1 MNRMHLALCLL
12 LFFAAPAFAQESEET
27 PNRNLRP
34 ATFGFGILFNDFITA
49 RNIRNSTIESAINNK
64 QIAKIK
70 DMNAGISVVYAQ
82 GLLPKL
88 DFAATLGFSSGS
100 VVLRNKPDQT
110 KNMGFFTADASV
122 QAKMLPENFRLIPYL
137 SAGIGAS
144 VSDGYYGAMMP
155 LGVGLRFRISDEFS
169 LGLQSQY
176 RVAVTETSGYHLS
189 HGLTVFGRL

>member
-1 MNRMHLALCLL
+1 MNRMHLALCLM
-12 LFFAAPAFAQESEET
+12 LFLATPAFAQESEES
-27 PNRNLRP
+27 PSRNLRP
-34 ATFGFGILFNDFITA
+34 ASFGFGVLFNDFITA
-49 RNIRNSTIESAINNK
+49 RNIRNATIESAINNK
-64 QIAKIK
+64 QIAKLRN
-70 DMNAGISVVYAQ
+70 MNAGISAVYAQ

-100 VVLRNKPDQT
+100 VVLRNKSDQI
-110 KNMGFFTADASV
+110 KNLAFLSADASV

-144 VSDGYYGAMMP
+144 VSDGYYGAMLP

-189 HGLTVFGRL
+189 HGLTVLGKL

>member
-12 LFFAAPAFAQESEET
+12 LFFASPVVAQDSEET
-27 PNRNLRP
+27 QNSELRP
-34 ATFGFGILFNDFITA
+34 ASLGISVIFNDFITA
-49 RNIRNSTIESAINNK
+49 RNIRNSSIESVINNS
-64 QIAKIK
+64 QTAKLRN
-70 DMNAGISVVYAQ
+70 MNAGLAVTYAQ

-88 DFAATLGFSSGS
+88 DLGVTVGFTSGS

-110 KNMGFFTADASV
+110 KNIGFLTADASV
-122 QAKMLPENFRLIPYL
+122 QAKMLPETFRLIPYV
-137 SAGIGAS
+137 SAGIGAT
-144 VSDGYYGAMMP
+144 VADGYYGAMMP

-189 HGLTVFGRL
+189 HGLTVYGKL

>member
-1 MNRMHLALCLL
+1 MNRMHLALSLM
-12 LFFAAPAFAQESEET
+12 LFFATPAFAQESEET
-27 PNRNLRP
+27 LNQNLRP
-34 ATFGFGILFNDFITA
+34 ASFGFGVLFNDFITA

-70 DMNAGISVVYAQ
+70 DMNAGISVMYAQ
-82 GLLPKL
+82 GLLPRL

-110 KNMGFFTADASV
+110 KNMGFLSADASV
-122 QAKMLPENFRLIPYL
+122 QAKMLPENFRLIPYI

-144 VSDGYYGAMMP
+144 VSDGYYGAMLP

-176 RVAVTETSGYHLS
+176 RVAVTESSGYHLS
-189 HGLTVFGRL
+189 HGLTVMGRL